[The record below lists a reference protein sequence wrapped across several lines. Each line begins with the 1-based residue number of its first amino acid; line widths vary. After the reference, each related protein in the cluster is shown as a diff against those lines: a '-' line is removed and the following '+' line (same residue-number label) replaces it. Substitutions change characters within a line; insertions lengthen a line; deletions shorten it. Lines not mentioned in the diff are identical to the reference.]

1 MISDC
6 IQITRIYGFSQ
17 PSLNILYPHNYL
29 VCQNSLYE
37 FISDLCQSCLHNF
50 PVFSFDFFFSVCL
63 VFPQPACSDFGPVC
77 SGFFHPLHGYKRQDI
92 RLAWLVYKL
101 VKFNCQTHL
110 SSVTISTVSTLQQQ
124 QQQHQWQQQLQ
135 WQQHEQ
141 RQQQHRRLAFGIWKR
156 ATKAPTQSQG
166 SRRGEFR
173 WLVSPTNY
181 PTGRAKKVAM
191 IYERLSNLSNF
202 LVAALTC
209 SFHTQ

>member
-1 MISDC
+1 MGFPSHLLIYFIHTITSLAKTRYTSSC
-6 IQITRIYGFSQ
+6 QIFAKVVGIIFLFFS
-17 PSLNILYPHNYL
+17 ST
-29 VCQNSLYE
+29 S
-37 FISDLCQSCLHNF
+37 
-50 PVFSFDFFFSVCL
+50 FFSVCL

-77 SGFFHPLHGYKRQDI
+77 SGFFHPLHGYKLQDI